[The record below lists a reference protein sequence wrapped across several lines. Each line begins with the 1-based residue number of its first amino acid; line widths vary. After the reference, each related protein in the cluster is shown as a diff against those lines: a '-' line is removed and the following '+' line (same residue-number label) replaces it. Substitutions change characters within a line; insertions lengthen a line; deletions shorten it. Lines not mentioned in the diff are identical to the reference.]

1 MSNDLPRESNQ
12 GGGQPRGIGFG
23 LFLLVAGGVLL
34 AQQFGLIPKSI
45 DWFFPLVLLVWGAS
59 ELYQRLK

>member
-1 MSNDLPRESNQ
+1 MTNDLPRESGQ
-12 GGGQPRGIGFG
+12 GGGPSRGIGFG

-34 AQQFGLIPKSI
+34 AQQFGLVPKSI
-45 DWFFPLVLLVWGAS
+45 DWFFPLVLLAWGAS